1 MNSAATDNFAIYFAD
16 KLWKLLPAVYR
27 AEDTDKFDAN
37 GPLREMTLRI
47 GATAAEIRRNLDRL
61 WEDQS
66 IETCDDW
73 VIPYLADLLDTR
85 LVYGLDAGGQRLD
98 VANTIDYRRR
108 KGTLGVIEQVAN
120 DITRWDVKA
129 VEFFRSL
136 ARTRHGLDPAV
147 AAKGA
152 QGAALMQ
159 AAGLIGALT
168 RTPAGGF
175 ADLRNVYGGKKTGG
189 AFDEYFYTADARMGR
204 GRCGWRAIPHL
215 GLFVWRLK
223 AFLVGPTTP
232 VPVNGC
238 PGWFCFDPTG
248 RDAPLFNAA
257 EALDSADWVATDE
270 TRVRG
275 PISQALLNAS
285 LLTPE
290 IAGAGQTGAVLKT
303 RFWGENPASLPNPG
317 DLLTI
322 EGVNAFHPQ
331 SGDTGVEQIFAVAA
345 PVSAD
350 MEANVV
356 LTLHPPIVTSGAGRN
371 VTGSPADG
379 AQLQLARNEA
389 EPLYPATI
397 RIYAAIGDADAVPAK
412 NLTLRPERGRFF
424 LAGGKAPAAVWA
436 YGFSSEI
443 GAGPYD
449 RNGQAT
455 SVPLPGPETVL
466 TGGGDALVNAPASAG
481 TVTFDDSLTYHG
493 PSAPRTV
500 QSLTLRAGEQRRPLV
515 RLAPGVPFVL
525 IGSGPD
531 ATLTLD
537 GLFVSGGDIVLQGQ
551 FGSVTLACCTLD
563 PGKAAPSGALSSP
576 PAAHYALA
584 ADGRELVPTRLIVEA
599 AVTSLVVD
607 RCVLG
612 PVRTRETPPGAA
624 AAPQG
629 AGYVEQAGL
638 ANSVIQA
645 IESQKPAALAA
656 GDVQDPALLLRQ
668 LQLGLDPVAALVRQA
683 RPGIVSLFGA
693 LSSPPL
699 ATPQPSESLL
709 SGLLAELNTL
719 IAGPSI
725 FQPAAFANV
734 ALSDP
739 TLRLLAKAVA
749 NQPAPRLNR
758 ALLEDAFPLEL
769 ANAALAFGDG
779 ELALSRC
786 TILGRVVA
794 HRLEASECVLQKMT
808 AADDLQH
815 GCVRFSAFAQSS
827 RVPRPYECVQIPDGA
842 PLFVST
848 DLGQPAYA
856 QLAPTVDL
864 NIIPDKT
871 AGGAPENTISA
882 GAVDGSEMGAYARDK
897 NPIRARALILKMQE
911 FMPAGITPVVINA
924 T

>member
-1 MNSAATDNFAIYFAD
+1 MTSSAADNFAIYFAD

-27 AEDTDKFDAN
+27 VEDTDKFDAN

-47 GATAAEIRRNLDRL
+47 GATAAEIRRNIDRL

-85 LVYGLDAGGQRLD
+85 LVYGLDASGQRLD

-120 DITRWDVKA
+120 DITQWDVKA

-136 ARTRHGLDPAV
+136 ARTRHGLDPAIAV
-147 AAKGA
+147 KGA
-152 QGAALMQ
+152 QGAALTQ
-159 AAGLIGALT
+159 AERLIGALT

-175 ADLRNVYGGKKTGG
+175 ADLRNVYGAKRTGG
-189 AFDEYFYTADARMGR
+189 AFDEFFYTADARMGR
-204 GRCGWRAIPHL
+204 GRYGWRAISHL

-223 AFLVGPTTP
+223 AVLVGPTTP
-232 VPVNGC
+232 VPVKGC

-248 RDAPLFNAA
+248 RNAPLFNAA
-257 EALDSADWVATDE
+257 EAFDSADWVPAIE

-275 PISQALLNAS
+275 PISQALLDAS

-303 RFWGENPASLPNPG
+303 RLWGKNPASLPNPG

-331 SGDTGVEQIFAVAA
+331 SGDTGVLQVFALAA

-350 MEANVV
+350 MASNAA
-356 LTLHPPIVTSGAGRN
+356 LTLHPPIVASGAGRN
-371 VTGSPADG
+371 VTASPADG
-379 AQLQLARNEA
+379 AQIQLDRNKA
-389 EPLYPATI
+389 EKLYPATI
-397 RIYAAIGDADAVPAK
+397 RIYAADGDEDAVPAK

-424 LAGGKAPAAVWA
+424 LAGGNAPVAVWA

-449 RNGQAT
+449 RNSQAT
-455 SVPLPGPETVL
+455 SIPTPGPETVL

-481 TVTFDDSLTYHG
+481 TLTLDDSLTYHG
-493 PSAPRTV
+493 PSAPRMV
-500 QSLTLRAGEQRRPLV
+500 QNLTLRAGEQSRPLV
-515 RLAPGVPFVL
+515 RLAPGAPLVL
-525 IGSGPD
+525 VGAGPD

-537 GLFVSGGDIVLQGQ
+537 GLFVSGGDILLQGQ
-551 FGSVTLACCTLD
+551 FASVTLACCTLD
-563 PGKAAPSGALSSP
+563 PGKAASGAPSSP

-599 AVTSLVVD
+599 AIGSLVAD

-612 PVRTRETPPGAA
+612 PLRTRETPPEAA
-624 AAPQG
+624 AAPRG
-629 AGYVEQAGL
+629 AGYVEQARL
-638 ANSVIQA
+638 TNSVIQA
-645 IESQKPAALAA
+645 IETQRPAALAA
-656 GDVQDPALLLRQ
+656 ADVQDPERLLRL

-683 RPGIVSLFGA
+683 RPGIVSLFGP

-709 SGLLAELNTL
+709 SGLLAELNAL
-719 IAGPSI
+719 IAGPSF

-739 TLRLLAKAVA
+739 TLGLLAKAVA
-749 NQPAPRLNR
+749 NQPAPNLNR

-786 TILGRVVA
+786 TALGRVVA
-794 HRLEASECVLQKMT
+794 HRLEASECILQKMT

-827 RVPRPYECVQIPDGA
+827 RVPRPYECVRVPDGA
-842 PLFVST
+842 PLFAST
-848 DLGQPAYA
+848 DFGEPPYA

-864 NIIPDKT
+864 NIIPDMT
-871 AGGAPENTISA
+871 VDGAAQNTISA

-897 NPIRARALILKMQE
+897 NPIRARALMLKMLE
-911 FMPAGITPVVINA
+911 FMPAGLTPVVVNV